1 MKKTAVILLST
12 LIFAMV
18 FVSSCYKL
26 NQNHIMKGKWYVNAF
41 EVNGGSTNLMEGV
54 LPNYVDGKGQ
64 YFVYMLDNGLLRGE
78 YYVADTLHYFR
89 TGYWDMPHKD
99 SVYFKVDR
107 FIDGKFYIEQ
117 VSKTAFLLTSDENN
131 IEFFNLGKVK
141 TVMRIS
147 RGEYVDPKD
156 TR

>member
-1 MKKTAVILLST
+1 MKKSIHFILPVLVFS
-12 LIFAMV
+12 MV
-18 FVSSCYKL
+18 LVSSCYKL

-54 LPNYVDGKGQ
+54 LPDYVDGNGQ
-64 YFVYMLDNGLLRGE
+64 YYVYMLDNGLLRGE
-78 YYVADTLHYFR
+78 YFVADTLYYFR
-89 TGYWDMPHKD
+89 TGYWNMPHKD

-117 VSKTAFLLTSDENN
+117 VSSKAFLLTSDDNN
-131 IEFFNLGKVK
+131 IAFFNLGRAK

-147 RGEYVDPKD
+147 RGEYVDPDD
-156 TR
+156 TK